1 MYLWVKYFAIF
12 SDLGL
17 FQATA
22 RTVSMSV
29 RASNKQQITVYE
41 QYCHYELKY
50 SIIINLTCFG
60 HILCANCSPGQKRV
74 DLLYFL
80 PNCQARSLLV
90 SSRPLQLHSTQ
101 KLDNKIACAQLNIKK
116 KAYDRN

>member
-41 QYCHYELKY
+41 QYCHYEL
-50 SIIINLTCFG
+50 
-60 HILCANCSPGQKRV
+60 
-74 DLLYFL
+74 
-80 PNCQARSLLV
+80 
-90 SSRPLQLHSTQ
+90 
-101 KLDNKIACAQLNIKK
+101 
-116 KAYDRN
+116 